1 MKKRIIFRLPDKMY
15 ERVNEA
21 VEAGRFR
28 SVSELIRWALN
39 EFLSKEGESSR

>member
-1 MKKRIIFRLPDKMY
+1 MKKRIIFRLPDRMY
-15 ERVNEA
+15 EQVNEV

-28 SVSELIRWALN
+28 SISELIRWVLI